1 MAPVSKKKKIDYN
14 ALVSACLQ
22 KYVEEPIEPES
33 LETILEMVYS
43 LVKPTDYQKLV
54 PILSQCYACAR
65 MKKENVFLKT
75 LPSVNEKQSSRDRD
89 IKTSAMV
96 REFFEDVFSSQ
107 ELHAKSFSTLGDMTA
122 LDYCLF
128 YMFLAATSKRRIE
141 DKAFPI
147 VIFSGESSTGMYFVS
162 KHYS

>member
-75 LPSVNEKQSSRDRD
+75 LPSVNEKQSSR
-89 IKTSAMV
+89 I
-96 REFFEDVFSSQ
+96 
-107 ELHAKSFSTLGDMTA
+107 
-122 LDYCLF
+122 
-128 YMFLAATSKRRIE
+128 
-141 DKAFPI
+141 
-147 VIFSGESSTGMYFVS
+147 
-162 KHYS
+162 